1 MKSSLA
7 TFDIKSVLL
16 IIGLALFDMF
26 GQFSFKNY
34 KTIKKGNNKKLFLLT
49 GLISYLLYSFCIYNL
64 VTTNKLATT
73 GILHTLSHFIV
84 LGLLFGIGKLYF
96 GEKYST
102 REVIGLTLGLISI
115 FILLSEPHSHGH
127 GNGHSHGHS
136 H

>member
-1 MKSSLA
+1 MKGQLKNHTKTIA
-7 TFDIKSVLL
+7 L
-16 IIGLALFDMF
+16 IVGLALSDVF
-26 GQFSFKNY
+26 GQFMFKKFQTN
-34 KTIKKGNNKKLFLLT
+34 KKGKYPKLFLVSGFL
-49 GLISYLLYSFCIYNL
+49 SYLIYAFCIYNL

-73 GILHTLSHFIV
+73 GVLHTLSHFIV

-127 GNGHSHGHS
+127 GNGHSHRHP